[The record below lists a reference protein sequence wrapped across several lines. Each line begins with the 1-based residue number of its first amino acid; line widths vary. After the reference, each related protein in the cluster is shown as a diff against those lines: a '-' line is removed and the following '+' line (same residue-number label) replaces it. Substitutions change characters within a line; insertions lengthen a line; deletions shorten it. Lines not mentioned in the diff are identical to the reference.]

1 MSRKHFEDLAKL
13 LGEIR
18 AHAIH
23 DKNATVPGLYG
34 HVELEL
40 IKFCQ
45 KHNDKFSYKRFEKA
59 VSHHHNL
66 NTDKVG

>member
-1 MSRKHFEDLAKL
+1 MTKKHFEDLAKL

-34 HVELEL
+34 HIEIELV
-40 IKFCQ
+40 KFCQ
-45 KHNDKFSYKRFEKA
+45 KHNDEFNYKKFEKA
-59 VSHHHNL
+59 CESSYNYYIYR
-66 NTDKVG
+66 

>member
-1 MSRKHFEDLAKL
+1 MTKKHFEDLAKL

-34 HVELEL
+34 HIEIELV
-40 IKFCQ
+40 KFCQ
-45 KHNDKFSYKRFEKA
+45 KHNDEFSYKKFEKA
-59 VSHHHNL
+59 CESSYNYYLHR
-66 NTDKVG
+66 